1 MNVHGTVVPQSGE
14 NVSTKTSIPPPS
26 TGYWAWVRD
35 ELKVKADE
43 KWVTSEISSLRRMFD
58 DTKSVA
64 TDARKAAEKPYECIQ
79 RGEIEKLRNWQ
90 EKATNWKI
98 PIIISI
104 VVLIIGAAGQ
114 YFSLKD
120 GVEDGNQ
127 ARTQIQETLKKIEVQ
142 QTETSKVVE
151 DLKYQDELNEEKRK
165 KELRE
170 LLKEVVFE
178 VQEKTPVK
186 RTRTRGQ

>member
-1 MNVHGTVVPQSGE
+1 MALQIHGE

-58 DTKSVA
+58 DTKVTA
-64 TDARKAAEKPYECIQ
+64 TDARKAAERPYVCMQEK
-79 RGEIEKLRNWQ
+79 EIEKMKTWQ
-90 EKATNWKI
+90 EKVTNWKI

-104 VVLIIGAAGQ
+104 VILILSAAGQ

-127 ARTQIQETLKKIEVQ
+127 ARAEIQETLKKIETQ

-151 DLKYQDELNEEKRK
+151 EIKQRDKLNAETRK

-170 LLKEVVFE
+170 LLKEIISGAKE
-178 VQEKTPVK
+178 DTPPR
-186 RTRTRGQ
+186 RTRTARGD